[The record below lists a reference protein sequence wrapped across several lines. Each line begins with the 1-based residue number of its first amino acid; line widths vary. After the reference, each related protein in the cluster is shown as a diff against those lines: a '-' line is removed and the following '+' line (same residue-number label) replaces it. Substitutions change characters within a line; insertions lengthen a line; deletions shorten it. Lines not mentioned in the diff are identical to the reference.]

1 MLDEL
6 LPLQVYC
13 FGGANLVRTLVLT
26 VDRDNDLGI
35 KTAIRGP
42 VIGRKQVLT
51 AALRLGIADPEE
63 SDTNAI
69 LGALHQHDNLAEMDS
84 EEDEVEI
91 AILTGDEKV
100 GMRSDRAIAAQLEEV
115 VAEFQPDQAI
125 LVTDGAEDESVLPIL
140 QSQVRIDHVEKI
152 IVKQSKGIE
161 GTYYYIVKA
170 LEDPKWRARML
181 VPLGAVLAIFGLG
194 IMLPEPYGGVLV
206 GALPLILG
214 LIILSKGLGLETTVG
229 KIAQE
234 MRENTDAAMFSSLL
248 WTSTVFSAIFA
259 VATGWENYS
268 QEAANEASVSVI
280 WVSVLHSA
288 LAWIVI
294 AFLTSTAGFMIL
306 RLRKGS
312 FSGRLIVLSVFGMV
326 VYSFLDKGLKIAE
339 EVLRGID
346 YEFSVRGIFDD
357 LLEPLMWIAVLWVT
371 TTIVRAVQA
380 RQAQSERYWGI

>member
-1 MLDEL
+1 M
-6 LPLQVYC
+6 
-13 FGGANLVRTLVLT
+13 VRTLVIT

-35 KTAIRGP
+35 KTAIKGP
-42 VIGRKQVLT
+42 VVGRKPVLT

-69 LGALHQHDNLAEMDS
+69 FGALHQFDQLVENNS
-84 EEDEVEI
+84 EGDEVEI

-140 QSQVRIDHVEKI
+140 QSQVRIDHIEKI

-161 GTYYYIVKA
+161 STYYYIVKA
-170 LEDPKWRARML
+170 LEDPKWRAKML
-181 VPLGAVLAIFGLG
+181 VPLGAILALFGLG
-194 IMLPEPYGGVLV
+194 VMLPDNIGGIVI

-214 LIILSKGLGLETTVG
+214 LFILSKGLGLEATVG
-229 KIAQE
+229 RIAQE
-234 MRENTDAAMFSSLL
+234 MRENADAAMFSSLL

-259 VATGWENYS
+259 VAEGYS
-268 QEAANEASVSVI
+268 EYLAVSGTFSVVWVAVI
-280 WVSVLHSA
+280 HSA

-306 RLRKGS
+306 RLQRGS
-312 FSGRLIVLSVFGMV
+312 FSGRLIVLAVFGMV
-326 VYSFLDKGLKIAE
+326 VYSFLDKGLAIAKS
-339 EVLRGID
+339 VLNGTT
-346 YEFSVRGIFDD
+346 YEFSVEGIFND

-380 RQAQSERYWGI
+380 RQAQAERYWGI

>member
-125 LVTDGAEDESVLPIL
+125 LVTDGAEDESVLPII

-170 LEDPKWRARML
+170 LEDPKWRAKML
-181 VPLGAVLAIFGLG
+181 VPLGTVLAIIGLG
-194 IMLPEPYGGVLV
+194 VMLPNEIGGIVI

-214 LIILSKGLGLETTVG
+214 LFILSKGLGLETTVG
-229 KIAQE
+229 RVVQE
-234 MRENTDAAMFSSLL
+234 MRENADTAMFSSLL
-248 WTSTVFSAIFA
+248 WASTVFSAIFA
-259 VATGWENYS
+259 VAEGFSKYS
-268 QEAANEASVSVI
+268 ELVGNTSFSLLWMSVFRS
-280 WVSVLHSA
+280 S
-288 LAWIVI
+288 LAWLVI
-294 AFLTSTAGFMIL
+294 AFLTSTAGFLIL
-306 RLRKGS
+306 RLKRGS
-312 FSGRLIVLSVFGMV
+312 FSGRLIMLGVFAMV
-326 VYSFLDKGLKIAE
+326 VYSVLNKGLEIATN
-339 EVLRGID
+339 VLSGES
-346 YEFSVRGIFDD
+346 YEFSVKGIFDD
-357 LLEPLMWIAVLWVT
+357 LLEPMMWIALLWIT
-371 TTIVRAVQA
+371 TTILRGLKA
-380 RQAQSERYWGI
+380 RQAQGEKYWGI

>member
-1 MLDEL
+1 MT
-6 LPLQVYC
+6 
-13 FGGANLVRTLVLT
+13 RTLVLT

-42 VIGRKQVLT
+42 VVGRKPVLT

-69 LGALHQHDNLAEMDS
+69 LGALHQHDNLAES
-84 EEDEVEI
+84 NGEGDEVEV

-100 GMRSDRAIAAQLEEV
+100 GVRSDRAIAAQLEEV
-115 VAEFQPDQAI
+115 VTEFQPDLAI
-125 LVTDGAEDESVLPIL
+125 LVTDGAEDESVLPII

-170 LEDPKWRARML
+170 LEDPKWRAKML
-181 VPLGAVLAIFGLG
+181 VPLGAIMAVFGFG
-194 IMLPEPYGGVLV
+194 VMLPDTLGGIVI
-206 GALPLILG
+206 GALPLIFG
-214 LIILSKGLGLETTVG
+214 LFILSKGLGIEATVG
-229 KIAQE
+229 RIAQE
-234 MRENTDAAMFSSLL
+234 MRENADAAMFSSLL

-259 VATGWENYS
+259 VATGYDRYLELNAAANYS
-268 QEAANEASVSVI
+268 VVWIGVVQA
-280 WVSVLHSA
+280 A

-294 AFLTSTAGFMIL
+294 AFLTSTAGFMLL
-306 RLRKGS
+306 RLQKGS
-312 FSGRLIVLSVFGMV
+312 FSGRLIVLAVFGMV
-326 VYSFLDKGLKIAE
+326 VYSFLDQGLQIAMD
-339 EVLRGID
+339 VLEGKDYQFTVQGIWD
-346 YEFSVRGIFDD
+346 VM
-357 LLEPLMWIAVLWVT
+357 LEPLMWIAVLWVT

>member
-1 MLDEL
+1 MT
-6 LPLQVYC
+6 
-13 FGGANLVRTLVLT
+13 RTLVLT

-42 VIGRKQVLT
+42 VVGRKPVLT

-69 LGALHQHDNLAEMDS
+69 LGALHQHDNLAES
-84 EEDEVEI
+84 NGEGDEVEV

-100 GMRSDRAIAAQLEEV
+100 GVRSDRAIAAQLEEV
-115 VAEFQPDQAI
+115 VTEFQPDLAI
-125 LVTDGAEDESVLPIL
+125 LVTDGAEDESVLPII

-170 LEDPKWRARML
+170 LEDPKWRAKML
-181 VPLGAVLAIFGLG
+181 VPLGAIMAVFGFG
-194 IMLPEPYGGVLV
+194 VMLPDTLGGIVI
-206 GALPLILG
+206 GALPLIFG
-214 LIILSKGLGLETTVG
+214 LFILSKGLGIEATVG
-229 KIAQE
+229 RIAQE
-234 MRENTDAAMFSSLL
+234 MRENADAAMFSSLL

-259 VATGWENYS
+259 VATGYDRYIELNAAANYS
-268 QEAANEASVSVI
+268 VVWIGVVQA
-280 WVSVLHSA
+280 A

-294 AFLTSTAGFMIL
+294 AFLTSTAGFMLL
-306 RLRKGS
+306 RLQKGS
-312 FSGRLIVLSVFGMV
+312 FSGRLIVLAVFGMV
-326 VYSFLDKGLKIAE
+326 VYSFLDQGLQIAMD
-339 EVLRGID
+339 VLEGKDYQFTVQGIWD
-346 YEFSVRGIFDD
+346 VM
-357 LLEPLMWIAVLWVT
+357 LEPLMWIAVLWVT